1 VKKTTLSL
9 FTVFFIFSKKFSK
22 NNTVSFKPLD
32 AVVALLSLGAVVFS
46 SVAVYAKPH
55 GNAQVSVRGQDG
67 AWIFPLDA
75 EDTVT
80 VPGPLGNTVVAI
92 HNGRVR
98 VLSSPCGN
106 QTCVVQG
113 DIKAAGQWIAC
124 LPNNVFTVI
133 ESGEKKREELDAST
147 W

>member
-1 VKKTTLSL
+1 VKKPAFPLCAA
-9 FTVFFIFSKKFSK
+9 FSAFSK
-22 NNTVSFKPLD
+22 NIAGLFKPLD
-32 AVVALLSLGAVVFS
+32 VVVALLSLGAVVFS
-46 SVAVYAKPH
+46 GVAVYATPH

-75 EDTVT
+75 EETVT
-80 VPGPLGNTVVAI
+80 VHGPLGNTVVAI
-92 HNGRVR
+92 HGRRVR

-106 QTCVVQG
+106 QTCVAQG
-113 DIKAAGQWIAC
+113 DIEAAGQWIAC

-133 ESGEKKREELDAST
+133 ESGEENRDELDASA

>member
-1 VKKTTLSL
+1 VKKNVFPL
-9 FTVFFIFSKKFSK
+9 FAAFSTFSK
-22 NNTVSFKPLD
+22 NLAVLFKPLD
-32 AVVALLSLGAVVFS
+32 AAVALLSLGAVVS
-46 SVAVYAKPH
+46 SGVAVYATPH
-55 GNAQVSVRGQDG
+55 DNAQVSVCGQDG

-92 HNGRVR
+92 HGGRVR

-106 QTCVVQG
+106 QTCVAQG

-124 LPNNVFTVI
+124 LPNNVFTII
-133 ESGEKKREELDAST
+133 ESGETNQEGLDASA